1 MRGRLQAS
9 GLLLLL
15 LASGAAFAE
24 HRSFEANRNLS
35 VGMIDPAKV
44 ALEPTPIRPEW
55 IIEGSPRT
63 LAAEIAHTDDGT
75 TRVYVW
81 QTTASRFHWNYE
93 FDEVVQV
100 LDGEVFVS
108 DQTHP
113 ERRLGPGDIAF
124 FPFGAQTV
132 WRVPDH
138 LRKIATI
145 RRAPPSPIADLLRWV
160 RTAKHWLKPEPA
172 FAG

>member
-9 GLLLLL
+9 GLVLLT
-15 LASGAAFAE
+15 LAGGAALAE
-24 HRSFEANRNLS
+24 HRTFEANRDLS
-35 VGMIDPAKV
+35 VGVIDPAKV
-44 ALEPTPIRPEW
+44 ALVPTPIRPNW
-55 IIEGSPRT
+55 IIEGQPRT

-81 QTTASRFHWNYE
+81 QTSAGRFHWNYD
-93 FDEVVQV
+93 FDEVVQIV
-100 LDGEVFVS
+100 DGEVFVS

-113 ERRLGPGDIAF
+113 ERRLGPGDVAF
-124 FPFGAQTV
+124 FPIGARTL

-145 RRAPPSPIADLLRWV
+145 RRGPPSPIADVLRWI
-160 RTAKHWLKPEPA
+160 RAAKHKLSPEPA

>member
-15 LASGAAFAE
+15 LAGGAALSE
-24 HRSFEANRNLS
+24 HRSFEARRDLS
-35 VGMIDPAKV
+35 VGIIDPAKV
-44 ALEPTPIRPEW
+44 ALAPTPIRPEW
-55 IIEGSPRT
+55 IIEGRPRT
-63 LAAEIAHTDDGT
+63 LAAEIARTDDGT

-81 QTTASRFHWNYE
+81 QTSAARFHWNYE

-108 DQTHP
+108 DQTHT

-124 FPFGAQTV
+124 FPVAARTL

-145 RRAPPSPIADLLRWV
+145 RRGPPSPSADVLRWI
-160 RTAKHWLKPEPA
+160 RIAKHWLRPEPA